1 MGKKIST
8 LRLGIFVF
16 IGLVLLFI
24 IVFLVG
30 ERQSMFSKTM
40 QIKATFGNIEGLRI
54 GAPVRLSGINVGS
67 VTNIEMK
74 SDTSG
79 KVDVEM
85 KIESN
90 VSRFLRAN
98 TKATIQTEGLVGNQF
113 ITLVISQSPAPQV
126 KNGDYIEGI
135 DPLGFSAVLQET
147 QSTLENTRE
156 MTQYLAEIVAK
167 VNEGEGSIGKL
178 INDES
183 LYNSANNLVL
193 TADRSLT
200 TLTTN
205 LDTLIFVVN
214 SIGSEVETF
223 LNDIDKAVV
232 EINSIVTSAK
242 SGKGVLGN
250 LIMENSQMDTTI
262 NTILRNFVEISEETK
277 LSAARLAENMEAL
290 KHNWLFKS
298 YFEQRGYYDKP
309 GYEKRLDDYL
319 DEVNERINILDR
331 KINELKQLEKK

>member
-40 QIKATFGNIEGLRI
+40 RIKATFGNIEGLRI

>member
-1 MGKKIST
+1 MKKKIST

-30 ERQSMFSKTM
+30 ERQSMFSETIK
-40 QIKATFGNIEGLRI
+40 IKATFRNIEGLRI

-67 VTNIEMK
+67 VTNIVMR

-79 KVDVEM
+79 RVDVEM
-85 KIESN
+85 RIESDII
-90 VSRFLRAN
+90 RFLRAN

-113 ITLVISQSPAPQV
+113 ITLIITQAPAPQISD
-126 KNGDYIEGI
+126 GDYIEGI
-135 DPLGFSAVLQET
+135 DPLGFSAVLEET

-167 VNEGEGSIGKL
+167 VNEGEGSVGKL
-178 INDES
+178 INDEE
-183 LYNSANNLVL
+183 LYNNANNLVL
-193 TADRSLT
+193 TADKSLS
-200 TLTTN
+200 TLTEN
-205 LDTLIFVVN
+205 LDTLVFVVN
-214 SIGSEVETF
+214 SIVMEVETF
-223 LNDIDKAVV
+223 LKDIDKAVV
-232 EINSIVTSAK
+232 EINSIVASVK
-242 SGKGVLGN
+242 NGEGVLGN
-250 LIMENSQMDTTI
+250 LIVENSEMDTTI
-262 NTILRNFVEISEETK
+262 NLVLRNFVQISEETK

-319 DEVNERINILDR
+319 DEVNERINILDK

>member
-1 MGKKIST
+1 MKKKIST
-8 LRLGIFVF
+8 FRLGIFVF

-30 ERQSMFSKTM
+30 ERQSMFSNTM

-67 VTNIEMK
+67 VTNIQMK

-85 KIESN
+85 RIESD

-113 ITLVISQSPAPQV
+113 IILIISQSPAP
-126 KNGDYIEGI
+126 KITGGDYIEGI
-135 DPLGFSAVLQET
+135 DPLGFSAVLEET
-147 QSTLENTRE
+147 QNTLENTRE
-156 MTQYLAEIVAK
+156 MTQYLSEIVAK
-167 VNEGEGSIGKL
+167 VNEGEGSVGKL
-178 INDES
+178 INDDD

-193 TADRSLT
+193 TADKSLT

-214 SIGSEVETF
+214 SIGTEVETF

-232 EINSIVTSAK
+232 EINSVVTSAR

-250 LIMENSQMDTTI
+250 LIMENSQIDTTVKA
-262 NTILRNFVEISEETK
+262 ILKNFVEISEETK

-331 KINELKQLEKK
+331 KINELKQLEQK